1 MLHLECLM
9 QIPLILTENNF
20 QTPFLF
26 GPPSPQLSVG
36 HWPVSLL
43 KMSPFGRYISN
54 ILPVRIS
61 FLPSFSISC
70 KLGVNGLKKLLSQIY
85 WNIENILNT
94 LKYIEMR
101 HLSIKTSPLQF
112 LLQINPLETFVLGRL
127 LSSYILFNWVKIRT
141 SWGASHPSA
150 LMNNCLN

>member
-1 MLHLECLM
+1 MSHLWRNRVVDLH
-9 QIPLILTENNF
+9 QQNVWKTPLKNDIFSKEA
-20 QTPFLF
+20 
-26 GPPSPQLSVG
+26 G

-43 KMSPFGRYISN
+43 KMSPFGRCISN

-61 FLPSFSISC
+61 FLPSFSVSC

-112 LLQINPLETFVLGRL
+112 LLQINPLETFVLGRF

>member
-1 MLHLECLM
+1 MSHLWRNRVVDLH
-9 QIPLILTENNF
+9 QQNVWKTPLKNDIFSKEA
-20 QTPFLF
+20 
-26 GPPSPQLSVG
+26 G
-36 HWPVSLL
+36 HWLVSLL

-70 KLGVNGLKKLLSQIY
+70 KLGVNGLKTLLSQIY

-112 LLQINPLETFVLGRL
+112 LLQINPLETFVLGRF

>member
-1 MLHLECLM
+1 MSHLWRNRVVDLH
-9 QIPLILTENNF
+9 QQNVWKTPLKNDIFSKEA
-20 QTPFLF
+20 
-26 GPPSPQLSVG
+26 G
-36 HWPVSLL
+36 HWLVSLL

-112 LLQINPLETFVLGRL
+112 LLQINPLETVVLGRF

>member
-1 MLHLECLM
+1 MTYGETGLLICTNKMCQKPVTDLYRYLKCHLSAD
-9 QIPLILTENNF
+9 ILRTKYA
-20 QTPFLF
+20 
-26 GPPSPQLSVG
+26 SS
-36 HWPVSLL
+36 
-43 KMSPFGRYISN
+43 
-54 ILPVRIS
+54 VRIS

-94 LKYIEMR
+94 LKYIEVR

-112 LLQINPLETFVLGRL
+112 LLQINPLETFVLGRF

-150 LMNNCLN
+150 LMNNCLNKSHMS